1 MDSMTKKTAEEL
13 LKIAEEIEQQAAEVT
28 QLVCDKCNH
37 TSTLAKI
44 NDARK
49 KTASDVSENIAV
61 SEITVNDK
69 VTCPAP
75 GCDGVLSYKATEASA
90 PYYYDPDAK
99 PAEKTATK
107 EEEAPKEE
115 APKEEAPKEEAPK
128 EEEPKE
134 EAKEEG
140 KEAKKIDY
148 DMIES
153 YQRA

>member
-99 PAEKTATK
+99 PAEKTA
-107 EEEAPKEE
+107 AKEE

-134 EAKEEG
+134 EAPKEEG